1 MYRRWIGA
9 ALALLLLLGAAG
21 SVLAL
26 ERLCVHYIDVGQGEA
41 AFLAG
46 PDFAVLIDAGD
57 LDGTEVLD
65 YLKALGVETI
75 DLFVVTHPHA
85 DHIGQAAQVM
95 RSFTVREVWMSGYE
109 HYTRIFEELLDE
121 VLESDADY
129 FEPRRGDQRQ
139 LGGLTLQVLNPM
151 EPTGSIHESCLV
163 LRAVYGQVAF
173 LFTGDAERRIEEDL
187 VRRGL
192 PLQAQILQLGHHGSR
207 TSSSLDFLLA
217 VDPEAAIYA
226 AGRDNEYG
234 HPHGEVLNRLKILEI
249 PVYGT
254 DELGTIVVCTDG
266 FTYELAAGREPPVG
280 GERAVKDCVD
290 LNTASFQELQ
300 RIIHIGEGRARQI
313 IEERARRPF
322 RSVDELRWRIDGIG
336 DKRLADIKAQGLA
349 CVKGVTED

>member
-109 HYTRIFEELLDE
+109 HYTRIFEELLDA

-139 LGGLTLQVLNPM
+139 LGGLTLQVLNPHGAYGQH
-151 EPTGSIHESCLV
+151 PRIVPCAPGR
-163 LRAVYGQVAF
+163 LRAGGVPFYRRCGAPHRGGSGAPGPAPSGADSTAGPPWLPDLF
-173 LFTGDAERRIEEDL
+173 LPWI
-187 VRRGL
+187 
-192 PLQAQILQLGHHGSR
+192 
-207 TSSSLDFLLA
+207 SSWLC
-217 VDPEAAIYA
+217 DPEAAIYA

-234 HPHGEVLNRLKILEI
+234 HPHGEGAEPLENPGDSRLRH
-249 PVYGT
+249 G
-254 DELGTIVVCTDG
+254 
-266 FTYELAAGREPPVG
+266 
-280 GERAVKDCVD
+280 
-290 LNTASFQELQ
+290 
-300 RIIHIGEGRARQI
+300 
-313 IEERARRPF
+313 
-322 RSVDELRWRIDGIG
+322 
-336 DKRLADIKAQGLA
+336 
-349 CVKGVTED
+349 

>member
-109 HYTRIFEELLDE
+109 HYTRIFEELLDG
-121 VLESDADY
+121 
-129 FEPRRGDQRQ
+129 FQ
-139 LGGLTLQVLNPM
+139 LICV
-151 EPTGSIHESCLV
+151 H
-163 LRAVYGQVAF
+163 
-173 LFTGDAERRIEEDL
+173 FTPKIMQSYRFFHA
-187 VRRGL
+187 
-192 PLQAQILQLGHHGSR
+192 ILLS
-207 TSSSLDFLLA
+207 SSSLL
-217 VDPEAAIYA
+217 
-226 AGRDNEYG
+226 
-234 HPHGEVLNRLKILEI
+234 LKITKI
-249 PVYGT
+249 PLY
-254 DELGTIVVCTDG
+254 LCM
-266 FTYELAAGREPPVG
+266 F
-280 GERAVKDCVD
+280 
-290 LNTASFQELQ
+290 S
-300 RIIHIGEGRARQI
+300 H
-313 IEERARRPF
+313 
-322 RSVDELRWRIDGIG
+322 
-336 DKRLADIKAQGLA
+336 
-349 CVKGVTED
+349 

>member
-109 HYTRIFEELLDE
+109 HYTRIFEELLDA

-173 LFTGDAERRIEEDL
+173 LYRRCGAPHRGGSGAPGPAPSGADSTAGPPWLPDL
-187 VRRGL
+187 FL
-192 PLQAQILQLGHHGSR
+192 PGFPPGCRSRSGH
-207 TSSSLDFLLA
+207 LC
-217 VDPEAAIYA
+217 
-226 AGRDNEYG
+226 GRSG
-234 HPHGEVLNRLKILEI
+234 
-249 PVYGT
+249 
-254 DELGTIVVCTDG
+254 
-266 FTYELAAGREPPVG
+266 
-280 GERAVKDCVD
+280 
-290 LNTASFQELQ
+290 
-300 RIIHIGEGRARQI
+300 
-313 IEERARRPF
+313 
-322 RSVDELRWRIDGIG
+322 
-336 DKRLADIKAQGLA
+336 
-349 CVKGVTED
+349 